1 MSINSIKYSE
11 LNFCVGINFMVKKVN
26 KTIDQ
31 PHENHCS
38 YNEIVV
44 IEMLHESN

>member
-1 MSINSIKYSE
+1 
-11 LNFCVGINFMVKKVN
+11 MVKKVN

-44 IEMLHESN
+44 IENCIIDIA